1 MRQARSIVTIERVQV
16 LGSKAV
22 LRLTGRMD
30 VESAA
35 SFEPACESCISE
47 GFTILVIDVGGLTY
61 ISSNGLRS
69 IISVAKKLTE
79 KGGELRI
86 CGPTGLVRQVFEI
99 TKLSQVFPMHETV
112 ESALM
117 DS

>member
-1 MRQARSIVTIERVQV
+1 MTIERVQV
-16 LGSKAV
+16 SGSKAV

-30 VESAA
+30 VESANR
-35 SFEPACESCISE
+35 FEPACESCISE
-47 GFTILVIDVGGLTY
+47 GFTTLVIDVGDLTY

-79 KGGELRI
+79 KRGELRI
-86 CGPTGLVRQVFEI
+86 CGATGLVRQVFEI
-99 TKLSQVFPMHETV
+99 TKLTQVFPLHETV